1 MRHLVS
7 AVRRPLTQG
16 LLGLTLLATLGLSSA
31 GASATA
37 SSTPAGAT
45 ECDHSTR
52 SSARAMRG
60 TSGGED
66 YNSVTAAEA
75 RSMDAALQRQI
86 DRLIDAGKLTKQ
98 GDRKSQA
105 TITIRTYV
113 HIITQKNGKGGVTDQ
128 QVAQQMDVI
137 NDGYAG
143 TTADEAAPSPFRF
156 EVADIDRTASNA
168 WYDWNLTPD
177 LSDEDAEAKE
187 AKRALHEGGYADLNV
202 YIAGLGSGLLGYA
215 TFPGGE
221 LALDGLVLLN
231 ESLPGGDAAPYNLG
245 DTGTHEIGH
254 WLGLFH
260 TFEGQ
265 RCRGAG
271 DEVEDTPLQRTP
283 SSTCKGTEDSCPT
296 APGTDPVFNFM
307 DYSPDS
313 CMNQFTPGQVL
324 RMDTN
329 WLAFRDRTT

>member
-37 SSTPAGAT
+37 SLTPAGAT
-45 ECDHSTR
+45 ECDDSTS

-221 LALDGLVLLN
+221 LALDGLVILN
-231 ESLPGGDAAPYNLG
+231 ESMPGGDAAPYNLG

-260 TFEGQ
+260 TFEGG
-265 RCRGAG
+265 CSEPG
-271 DEVEDTPLQRTP
+271 DQVSDTPAQLDGDNIFFCNEADD
-283 SSTCKGTEDSCPT
+283 TCPQKGL
-296 APGTDPVFNFM
+296 DPVHNFM
-307 DYSPDS
+307 SYGDDF
-313 CMNQFTPGQVL
+313 CLDRFTEGQNRRQVA
-324 RMDTN
+324 T
-329 WLAFRDRTT
+329 WLGQRAGR